1 MNLSFLLPKTRRD
14 FAAAGRRLARLEKR
28 GAGSLERGGEEDLT
42 TKDTN
47 RHETGKI
54 IDGKIIGITEGEAGP
69 CLVKPSGAAF
79 SNPSPS
85 ELARDSEN
93 SSLTRSASGPASP
106 ATSYL
111 LPPACGVRRLLHQAA
126 TAPEV
131 PTPATSYPLPP
142 ACGVRRLLHQAAT
155 APEVPL
161 LDAGL
166 VDTRCAAV

>member
-28 GAGSLERGGEEDLT
+28 GAGSLEREREEDLT

-93 SSLTRSASGPASP
+93 SSLTRSASGPAGAVEPPCTEGGPVEYASHSTGERGRRTEENAEKLNTRAIAQSP
-106 ATSYL
+106 RERQMCGPGRATVAKRSK
-111 LPPACGVRRLLHQAA
+111 
-126 TAPEV
+126 
-131 PTPATSYPLPP
+131 S
-142 ACGVRRLLHQAAT
+142 
-155 APEVPL
+155 
-161 LDAGL
+161 
-166 VDTRCAAV
+166 

>member
-28 GAGSLERGGEEDLT
+28 GASSLERGGEEDLT

-69 CLVKPSGAAF
+69 CLVKPSGPAF

-106 ATSYL
+106 ATSHSL
-111 LPPACGVRRLLHQAA
+111 LA
-126 TAPEV
+126 TAPE
-131 PTPATSYPLPP
+131 A
-142 ACGVRRLLHQAAT
+142 
-155 APEVPL
+155 PL